1 MKKEDI
7 IKYLQKHS
15 NGTVLSFP
23 DRNNEWGDSSYRGNF
38 SGWIP
43 ATLIYR
49 YGANSVSEIF
59 SGSGTTSD
67 VCKDFG
73 IPFCGIDLN
82 PNPVRKDIIAGNV
95 LEMELPAS
103 FYTADLQILHP
114 PYPSI
119 NGIHYSNN
127 MWIDTNNVSSADI
140 QEMNWEDGMAAINK
154 AILKGYMAMP
164 KGSYQAIVVGDIRR
178 KIDGK
183 STFYS
188 MLKDLN
194 LCGELCQ
201 ILVKMQHNTVSG
213 RDNNKY
219 SRKLPFFLIEHEYV
233 VIQKK
238 NSGYEISIVCPQ
250 KYKQDIRDSVVIAT
264 WKDVVY
270 AAMKELNSESK
281 LETIYE
287 QLSEHKK
294 SKANCHYKAKI
305 RQTLQQLQQE
315 ELVINTSRGMWKAV

>member
-1 MKKEDI
+1 
-7 IKYLQKHS
+7 
-15 NGTVLSFP
+15 
-23 DRNNEWGDSSYRGNF
+23 
-38 SGWIP
+38 
-43 ATLIYR
+43 
-49 YGANSVSEIF
+49 
-59 SGSGTTSD
+59 

-95 LEMELPAS
+95 LEMELPAP

-114 PYPSI
+114 PYPAI

-127 MWIDTNNVSSADI
+127 MWKDTNNVSSADI
-140 QEMNWEDGMAAINK
+140 QEMNWEEGMAAINK

-178 KIDGK
+178 KIGGK

-188 MLKDLN
+188 MIKDLN

-201 ILVKMQHNTVSG
+201 ILIKMQHNTVSG
-213 RDNNKY
+213 RENYNY

-238 NSGYEISIVCPQ
+238 NSGYEISIVCP
-250 KYKQDIRDSVVIAT
+250 KEYKQDIRDSVVIAT

-270 AAMKELNSESK
+270 ATMKELNSESK

-294 SKANCHYKAKI
+294 SKANSHYKEKI
-305 RQTLQQLQQE
+305 RQTLQQLQKE
-315 ELVINTSRGMWKAV
+315 ELVINTSRGMWKVA